1 VEAFGG
7 GPSPRRR
14 FFVAGAAAVAVLL
27 IGALDYATGPGISLL
42 FFTWSRS
49 AWSSGSRGC
58 SRESRYP
65 FSRPCSCSVSF
76 RTGW

>member
-1 VEAFGG
+1 MEDRPPTIPAPEGGGIPPVEAFGG

-42 FFTWSRS
+42 FFT
-49 AWSSGSRGC
+49 
-58 SRESRYP
+58 
-65 FSRPCSCSVSF
+65 
-76 RTGW
+76 